1 MLLKI
6 RNKEEAKAKRTVTKL
21 VIARTL
27 NLKIALPTLSLKF
40 HRLTTLIIETYP
52 TL

>member
-1 MLLKI
+1 MLLRILNK
-6 RNKEEAKAKRTVTKL
+6 KEEASIATAKL

-27 NLKIALPTLSLKF
+27 NLKRAILILSLKF

>member
-6 RNKEEAKAKRTVTKL
+6 RNKKEEASIATAKL

-27 NLKIALPTLSLKF
+27 KLKIVLPTLSLKF